1 MSSPVAAAPVPE
13 SAPLSEGARIVNT
26 YIAPTKTFTDLQR
39 NTAWWG
45 PWLLIA
51 IVSLGFVVVQK
62 QIGFEQIAK
71 NEIAK
76 SPKTA
81 ERFEKLTPEQRAQ
94 QMGPVVTITAVFSY
108 ASPVLVLVIF
118 LIMAAVLMATF
129 NFGAGAAVPFKRAFA
144 IVSYGSLPGVIHG
157 LLGIV
162 SLLAGVEKEG
172 FNVQNPVASNP
183 AYFMDATG
191 SKFAYGM
198 ASALD
203 LFSLWTVVLLGMGFA
218 CNSKV
223 KRSTAM
229 GIVLGW
235 FFFIKLAGAGWA
247 ALMS

>member
-1 MSSPVAAAPVPE
+1 
-13 SAPLSEGARIVNT
+13 
-26 YIAPTKTFTDLQR
+26 
-39 NTAWWG
+39 
-45 PWLLIA
+45 
-51 IVSLGFVVVQK
+51 
-62 QIGFEQIAK
+62 
-71 NEIAK
+71 
-76 SPKTA
+76 
-81 ERFEKLTPEQRAQ
+81 
-94 QMGPVVTITAVFSY
+94 MGPVVTITAGFSY